1 MKNGNE
7 SLGGKVQQ
15 PPPSLE
21 TTFLDRGVHVH
32 AAVYRAQSCRKHMQS
47 YRIVIL
53 PPFSKI
59 LSLASLN
66 KLDGDNIFETA
77 YLATGF
83 L

>member
-21 TTFLDRGVHVH
+21 MTFLDTGVH
-32 AAVYRAQSCRKHMQS
+32 AAIHSPILRQREMQS
-47 YRIVIL
+47 YRILIH
-53 PPFSKI
+53 PPISKI
-59 LSLASLN
+59 LSLTSLN
-66 KLDGDNIFETA
+66 KLDGINILETA